1 MPVKPDA
8 LFATR
13 RLSGLVRPFMPAL
26 ADIQERLQPIASVL
40 QPQRLKRAAA
50 EVAHAERNREGN
62 RLREDLCKRVVVEPK
77 SQLQLLEHVG
87 DAKVDRELGEQGGA
101 VGQGV
106 VLPEI
111 RLLAGGAK
119 MRIIGYGCSCGFR
132 QC

>member
-1 MPVKPDA
+1 
-8 LFATR
+8 
-13 RLSGLVRPFMPAL
+13 
-26 ADIQERLQPIASVL
+26 
-40 QPQRLKRAAA
+40 
-50 EVAHAERNREGN
+50 
-62 RLREDLCKRVVVEPK
+62 
-77 SQLQLLEHVG
+77 LLEHVG